1 MKKEKGFLLGFNLQ
15 REEQD
20 NCWKGVILKSEYSL
34 KGFFLPLPLP
44 LSILFRFILLIF
56 LTLLLFILKEKNFL
70 LVWERFSLFIQR
82 NQVKCLLQ
90 TLFSH

>member
-1 MKKEKGFLLGFNLQ
+1 MYLHFMMKKEKGFLLGFNLQ

-70 LVWERFSLFIQR
+70 LV
-82 NQVKCLLQ
+82 
-90 TLFSH
+90 